1 MNCNEF
7 QNRLDHAL
15 ERQESVDTAEL
26 KPHTVECAE
35 CRAAWESCLLL
46 EPAIQ
51 NWNDRAARDVDLVD
65 GVIARL
71 REQGVAFRD
80 SAPHPTRRVP
90 ATTPRSKRPWIL
102 IALSAACVVGACILA
117 FQIGPNG
124 SQVADKTN
132 QDDKVHVVP
141 DDFSNGPF
149 KNQDNRNNDNSNND
163 NKTVTQVASLSPSDV
178 EGMMNDAQ
186 SGLESLRVSVRKKVS
201 DLSEIVPSK
210 FNVWDT
216 PGPASGNPDTNDGNA
231 TQDGTP
237 NPWLQRLFDTANKF
251 DSETT

>member
-7 QNRLDHAL
+7 QNRLDQAL
-15 ERQESVDTAEL
+15 EHQESVDTPEL
-26 KPHTVECAE
+26 KLHTVECVE

-51 NWNDRAARDVDLVD
+51 NWNERAARDVDLVD

-80 SAPHPTRRVP
+80 SAPQATRRVP
-90 ATTPRSKRPWIL
+90 AATPQSKRPWVV

-124 SQVADKTN
+124 SQVADKTK
-132 QDDKVHVVP
+132 QADKVHVVP

-149 KNQDNRNNDNSNND
+149 KNQENGKNDNTNN

-178 EGMMNDAQ
+178 EGMMINAQ

-201 DLSEIVPSK
+201 ELSDIVPSK
-210 FNVWDT
+210 FNVWDN
-216 PGPASGNPDTNDGNA
+216 PGPASGDPDTNGGNA